1 MTTGYMKSGWK
12 GMKTETMED
21 LIRIL
26 QEREE
31 VSFEEAQYYL
41 RKAGGNIEKAVFL
54 IRKKRN
60 SLSTRIMHK
69 LKETFDAFWKYR
81 IIICRED
88 RMYLNVPFFVF
99 ALILLFVGFTGVDA
113 FLVILLLVFVVTLS
127 GVEMTLTKGSSD
139 KPSVRVY
146 RESPERTMDI
156 RPEIRQDGKAKE
168 PELKK
173 EEKVEGEK
181 NRSLDEFTEIIIK

>member
-81 IIICRED
+81 IIICRSD

-99 ALILLFVGFTGVDA
+99 ALILLFVDFTGVDA

-127 GVEMTLTKGSSD
+127 GVEMTLTKLNSD
-139 KPSVRVY
+139 KIPVRVY
-146 RESPERTMDI
+146 RENSERTMDI
-156 RPEIRQDGKAKE
+156 RPEGWPDGKTKE
-168 PELKK
+168 PERKK